1 MRSPG
6 SGLGLVVIW
15 TSLIYKPVATALG
28 IQPCWI
34 KKIWYHTKV
43 PCYPP
48 LLVASHIQPLLIW
61 HCVTWEVAR
70 AEDWRRLIAFR
81 RIIAGEPLMRRLGV
95 RLRGGRALVLLYA
108 NTEEEEEST
117 TSPPRAE
124 RQLCSEL
131 LNGLMQSPEDSV
143 LSTGKMTTP
152 TEMDHKI
159 WLKYDSNTFF
169 NCI

>member
-1 MRSPG
+1 
-6 SGLGLVVIW
+6 
-15 TSLIYKPVATALG
+15 
-28 IQPCWI
+28 
-34 KKIWYHTKV
+34 
-43 PCYPP
+43 
-48 LLVASHIQPLLIW
+48 
-61 HCVTWEVAR
+61 
-70 AEDWRRLIAFR
+70 
-81 RIIAGEPLMRRLGV
+81 MRRLGV

-159 WLKYDSNTFF
+159 
-169 NCI
+169 